1 MIRYVYSFRH
11 EDANYFL
18 KPDVTD
24 QTPDNALIGLRRDC
38 IKNADTYVRNGLQN
52 CSFWILGTFD
62 DEKGEF
68 EYKDKRCLATRD
80 DIIGLVKKGLG
91 GFIDGTNPGNEKN

>member
-18 KPDVTD
+18 KPDVND

-68 EYKDKRCLATRD
+68 DYDGKKCLASRV
-80 DIIGLVKKGLG
+80 DITELVRKGLG
-91 GFIDGTNPGNEKN
+91 GFEDARKAEN

>member
-11 EDANYFL
+11 DDAEYFL
-18 KPDVTD
+18 KPDVND

-52 CSFWILGTFD
+52 CSFWLLGAFD
-62 DEKGEF
+62 DEKGVFDLKE
-68 EYKDKRCLATRD
+68 KRCLASRD
-80 DIIGLVKKGLG
+80 DITELVRKGLG
-91 GFIDGTNPGNEKN
+91 GFQDGKNPAN